1 MLVANLLLLL
11 SNNKPY
17 VETRGPTQSIED
29 VSVGSAYLFTVGV
42 VLLFLTALF
51 RLANPSQA

>member
-11 SNNKPY
+11 SNNKTY

-29 VSVGSAYLFTVGV
+29 VSVESAYLFTAGV
-42 VLLFLTALF
+42 VA
-51 RLANPSQA
+51 AGV